1 MPEPRFTVD
10 AADPVGDALLVGLT
24 YPGIAG
30 LSAVDHLVKHLDF
43 DEIGHV
49 ETSGLPSIAPFED
62 GVPRHPLRLYT
73 GEGVTVLVG
82 ETFLPLSVA
91 EPFTDALFEWLAATP
106 LDEVALLYGIP
117 YPHGPEDHDVS
128 VVATPD
134 YRERRLGDHDIRTAS
149 GGFFDGAVGESLL
162 RGLDADRP
170 AVATFVTP
178 SHPPGPDL
186 EAALRLLDTIQRVY
200 GLDVAEDALAE
211 QIERMRAYYDELAER
226 MTSMEEAA
234 PREFSED
241 RMFM

>member
-1 MPEPRFTVD
+1 MPDPSFSVTAD
-10 AADPVGDALLVGLT
+10 DPVGESLLVGLT
-24 YPGIAG
+24 HPGIAG

-43 DEIGHV
+43 EAIGHV

-62 GVPRHPLRLYT
+62 GVPRQPLRLYT

-91 EPFTDALFEWLAATP
+91 EPFTGALFEWLAATP
-106 LDEVALLYGIP
+106 LEEVALLHGIP

-134 YRERRLGDHDIRTAS
+134 YRERRLGEHDIRTAT
-149 GGFFDGAVGESLL
+149 GGFFDGVVGESLL
-162 RGLDADRP
+162 RGLDPDQP
-170 AVATFVTP
+170 AVGTFVTP

-186 EAALRLLDTIQRVY
+186 EAALRLLDAIQRVY
-200 GLDVAEDALAE
+200 DLEVAEEALAA

-226 MTSMEEAA
+226 MTSMEETA

-241 RMFM
+241 RMYM